1 MACDSCGSVNL
12 LIVDANTS
20 GNVLIRSSEIEKLF
34 DVPFDIGIGQ
44 GNKIKFSYCADCG
57 KIQGTFPVPAD
68 GFFIEEEIVLD
79 PIRYI
84 NHEIKIIDILED
96 LQVSVVSNAAAKYV
110 NDNLSLLNTSIS
122 PRDAEMLHDAVV
134 CYKQMQ
140 KQNIYY
146 REFDEYIDYLK
157 TQYANAVKIIPKVV
171 KTHGVSSN
179 V

>member
-20 GNVLIRSSEIEKLF
+20 GNVLIRSSETEKLF
-34 DVPFDIGIGQ
+34 EVPFDTGIGQ
-44 GNKIKFSYCADCG
+44 GDKIKFSYCADCG

-68 GFFIEEEIVLD
+68 GFFTEEVIEIN
-79 PIRYI
+79 PIQYI
-84 NHEIKIIDILED
+84 NHEVKVFDILQD
-96 LQVSVVSNAAAKYV
+96 LQVSVVSNAPAKYV
-110 NDNLSLLNTSIS
+110 NDNLSLLNKAIS

-134 CYKQMQ
+134 CFKQLQ
-140 KQNIYY
+140 KQSIYY

-171 KTHGVSSN
+171 QTHGVSSN
-179 V
+179 I